1 MKEREALVLALA
13 LACSIALMGW
23 IVWSERP
30 VEAPPP
36 SASTDGAQADA
47 GGRPPEAALDE
58 THVAALEA
66 AAAAAPDDVVSRL
79 ALGDLYFGARRFE
92 QAILWYEAAL
102 ELDSHDGDAGTNLGV
117 SYYYAGQTERA
128 VAQFEQSLEINPSN
142 QRALLS
148 LGIVRAFGLQDIEG
162 ATALWERVIEIAP
175 DSPEGRAARDS
186 LDRMGQAHGAFDGGG
201 FDVP

>member
-1 MKEREALVLALA
+1 MSGREALVLALA
-13 LACSIALMGW
+13 LACSVAFMGW

-30 VEAPPP
+30 ASTPPP
-36 SASTDGAQADA
+36 SASTDGAQVDA

-58 THVAALEA
+58 IHVAALEA
-66 AAAAAPDDVVSRL
+66 AATDVPDDVVSRL
-79 ALGDLYFGARRFE
+79 ALGDLHFGARRFE

-102 ELDSHDGDAGTNLGV
+102 ELSPDHVDVWTNLGI

-128 VAQFEQSLEINPSN
+128 VVQFEQSLEIDPSN
-142 QRALLS
+142 QRTLLS

-175 DSPEGRAARDS
+175 DSPEGRAARHS
-186 LDRMGQAHGAFDGGG
+186 LDQRTGRSTDGGG
-201 FDVP
+201 LDLP

>member
-1 MKEREALVLALA
+1 MVLALA

-30 VEAPPP
+30 VESPPP
-36 SASTDGAQADA
+36 SASTDDAQADA
-47 GGRPPEAALDE
+47 GGQPPEAALDE

-201 FDVP
+201 LDVP

>member
-1 MKEREALVLALA
+1 MLALA

-36 SASTDGAQADA
+36 SASIDGAQADA
-47 GGRPPEAALDE
+47 GGRPAEAALDE

-175 DSPEGRAARDS
+175 DSPEGRAARES

-201 FDVP
+201 LDVP

>member
-1 MKEREALVLALA
+1 MLALA

-30 VEAPPP
+30 AEAPPP

-47 GGRPPEAALDE
+47 GGRSPESALDE

-66 AAAAAPDDVVSRL
+66 AAADAPDDVVSRL
-79 ALGDLYFGARRFE
+79 ALGDLYFGARRFG

-102 ELDSHDGDAGTNLGV
+102 ELGPHDGDAGTNLGV

-128 VAQFEQSLEINPSN
+128 IAQFEQSLELNPSN

-148 LGIVRAFGLQDIEG
+148 LGIVRAFGLQDIDG

-186 LDRMGQAHGAFDGGG
+186 LDRMGQAHGAFDGDGL
-201 FDVP
+201 DLS

>member
-1 MKEREALVLALA
+1 MSGREALVLALA
-13 LACSIALMGW
+13 LGCSVALMGW

-30 VEAPPP
+30 ASAPPP
-36 SASTDGAQADA
+36 SASIDGALADA

-66 AAAAAPDDVVSRL
+66 AAADAPDDDVSRL
-79 ALGDLYFGARRFE
+79 ALGDLYFRARRFE

-102 ELDSHDGDAGTNLGV
+102 ELSQDHVDVGTNLGV

-128 VAQFEQSLEINPSN
+128 VAQFEQSLEIDPLN

-162 ATALWERVIEIAP
+162 ATALWDRVIEIAP
-175 DSPEGRAARDS
+175 DSAEGRAARDS
-186 LDRMGQAHGAFDGGG
+186 LDRMGKAHGAFDGSGL
-201 FDVP
+201 DLP